1 MYFLNIE
8 NTTHT
13 KKRCACTPHMGNR
26 GARAREATRRIPYLR
41 VVFFSFSPHPQIIP
55 TSSHSLSTSR
65 VGAVCLAGRSIPAT
79 IRLPRPSCPARS
91 VRRSTRAASTFFHH
105 HLLNFFF
112 CCRCCPSRQA
122 RHIYFT
128 RALDSSR
135 SPTEKRAR
143 SPKRRREPSLGEG
156 LLRHDGVELLRGD
169 LTISVLSYR
178 RVRGHG

>member
-26 GARAREATRRIPYLR
+26 GRERERQHGEFLIS
-41 VVFFSFSPHPQIIP
+41 VWCFSLFHHTPQIIP

-112 CCRCCPSRQA
+112 VADAVLPDKHGTSISRAPSTHLARRQRSA
-122 RHIYFT
+122 RVPLKDG
-128 RALDSSR
+128 A
-135 SPTEKRAR
+135 SP
-143 SPKRRREPSLGEG
+143 L
-156 LLRHDGVELLRGD
+156 
-169 LTISVLSYR
+169 
-178 RVRGHG
+178 